1 MYEEDFRVPHLTGQ
15 KSNYDAPENTNE
27 LPVSKLTKS
36 CVAMDKK
43 SFSCETA
50 QQEIHLTV

>member
-36 CVAMDKK
+36 LRC
-43 SFSCETA
+43 
-50 QQEIHLTV
+50 HG